1 MVTSEF
7 LQELR
12 GIQRNFHW
20 KYDGRN
26 IRAELKSGPRR
37 LVFDPIGAV
46 CYSKTGLIFDE
57 ENWFRA
63 AEEIGLSHIAAG
75 DVTAAANKIHHHFDP
90 TYTDNLRRRIIEGV
104 RLQPETETT
113 PRFKLPNAIIG
124 YLSDL
129 GKKPALRLER
139 MIASVSRERSHG
151 SLEKIRI
158 P

>member
-12 GIQRNFHW
+12 NIRRDFHW

-26 IRAELKSGPRR
+26 IRAQLKSGPRS

-46 CYSKTGLIFDE
+46 CYSKTGLIYDE

-63 AEEIGLSHIAAG
+63 AEHIGLSHITAG
-75 DVTAAANKIHHHFDP
+75 DLTAAANKIHHHFDP
-90 TYTDNLRRRIIEGV
+90 SYTNNLRRRIIEGV
-104 RLQPETETT
+104 QLQPETATAT
-113 PRFKLPNAIIG
+113 AFKFPNAVIG

-129 GKKPALRLER
+129 GKRPVLRLER
-139 MIASVSRERSHG
+139 MIASVSRGRSHG